1 MSNRFPQTPPF
12 LELGQAIARARM
24 TLGMDQGAL
33 ARLVGCRQQTVS
45 RWEAGTSRPRAAQVP
60 ELAAALKQDVDRLL
74 NLAQYA
80 APAPAVVS
88 YAQPFPMDRLDP
100 TTFERFVQ
108 YILSLLYKPPAQ
120 VMPAGSSG
128 HTQDGLDITV
138 TTADGQVF
146 SFQCKRVSRF
156 GPAEVAKAV
165 AAHVAPAD
173 RKHLV
178 LSRVAS
184 PQAADALRE
193 HEDWELWDKEILSR
207 KIRLDLTPDE
217 QIRLVDIFFR
227 GQRRALLG
235 RDEAGPWL
243 TTEDFFEPFATPG
256 ATFSHSWHLK
266 GREQEIQD
274 LLGAL
279 QRDEHTP
286 AVLVTGPGGIG
297 KSKILKEALER
308 LAVQQPQ
315 RTVRLLSSAAEIT
328 RQSLELLGAG
338 PKLLVIDDAH
348 DRDGLGALFEY
359 AAVPR
364 NNTRLL
370 LATRPYAE
378 TRIRRESAVFGIGDI
393 PTVRLERLTAE
404 QMKGLISEVLRSL
417 SAPEEWGEQIV
428 RIVGDSPLV
437 AVMAA
442 RVIARDGTSFELAKN
457 HSDLR
462 NLILGKFR
470 NVVTGELGT
479 PSDQRLISGILDVLA
494 LVQPFHVEDPQLIA
508 MIQAVKGADAVDSA
522 RILRLLVDGG
532 IVYRRGHQYRLMPD
546 LLGDYIIETSC
557 LGPNDSLSPFVD
569 RALAELP
576 TSLLNNVFVN
586 LGRMDWRKSGGDPS
600 QSRLL
605 DRVWQTLDDIESPYD
620 PRLEAARSVAIY
632 QPRQALDFVQRQI
645 RRGQSRSLSK
655 ILRAIA
661 YNPDYLEAAC
671 NLLWELGRND
681 KDDLGRNTNH
691 PIRVLSEL
699 CGFEDG
705 KPFGFTNAVF
715 DFCMGLLDRSDAW
728 TEDHSPLEVLKP
740 ILSSEGV
747 TTTSKGRNL
756 VMSGFLVN
764 FELVS
769 PLRDRLINRVLSL
782 LIDPDPHIALE
793 AANFLDSAL
802 RAPMGIMGSRVP
814 PEVYEDYQ
822 QEFMRTL
829 VALKDIVSSGRLGAI
844 TTIGVAR
851 AVSWHAHHGPDFTR
865 AAAQAV
871 MDALPHDLDFRT
883 RAAFSDGFGQ
893 LFLGE
898 FEAATWQTKL
908 NTWISELTAEL
919 RGAYPRGED
928 LRRHLEGALAEIDE
942 AKSSD
947 NSAHVLMF
955 NLLRDDLGL
964 ARAVIADSTTRA
976 KSPTRRFLGAALN
989 EVLALEP
996 DEGRAIARR
1005 LLQDADT
1012 DLVRHAAW
1020 AFMGLRRDPTPE
1032 DIELVE
1038 AALSSPIASVAHNA
1052 IQALFGW
1059 RSLDPRRIIDLAKR
1073 VNLVALPELLDR
1085 FWMMFGGMDTR
1096 LFDALRRDDV
1106 EHFLKRMVRIPR
1118 LEGYWVQEFLI
1129 FLSRRFADA
1138 LADFFFAR
1146 VEMAATAETFNDVRP
1161 ANHGPYAHKRLRIQD
1176 SPDFA
1181 AVLQKT
1187 WNWLKQ
1193 NEGRDYYFRHHAAD
1207 VFDAMF
1213 LSVDGATVDAQMVE
1227 LFAARLDVASA
1238 AELRLIARLLHNAPP
1253 NFVFQYRAFVVRF
1266 VDRCKNVDP
1275 KTLEVALQNL
1285 HSSAISG
1292 VRSGLVGE
1300 PTTRDLEALAGA
1312 KEALRHI
1319 SRLSSAYA
1327 FYADLQRSAEQD
1339 IAQSKWDG
1347 EALDDEHS

>member
-1 MSNRFPQTPPF
+1 MSNHDSQTSPF
-12 LELGQAIARARM
+12 LELGQVIARARM
-24 TLGMDQGAL
+24 ALGLDQGAL

-45 RWEAGTSRPRAAQVP
+45 RWEAGTSRPRAAQMP
-60 ELAAALKQDVDRLL
+60 ELAGALKQDVDRLL
-74 NLAQYA
+74 SLAQYA
-80 APAPAVVS
+80 APTPAVVS

-138 TTADGQVF
+138 TTADGQVL

-184 PQAADALRE
+184 PQATDALRE
-193 HEDWELWDKEILSR
+193 HDDWEMWDKEVLSR
-207 KIRLDLTPDE
+207 KIRLELTPDE
-217 QIRLVDIFFR
+217 QLRLVDIFFR

-243 TTEDFFEPFATPG
+243 TTEEFFEPFATPS
-256 ATFSHSWHLK
+256 ATFSHSWHLM
-266 GREQEIQD
+266 GREQEIQN

-279 QRDEHTP
+279 QSAEHTP
-286 AVLVTGPGGIG
+286 VVLVTGPGGIG

-308 LAVQQPQ
+308 FTGQQPQ
-315 RTVRLLSSAAEIT
+315 RLVRVLSSASEIT
-328 RQSLELLGAG
+328 RQSLEPLGNG

-364 NNTRLL
+364 NNTRLF

-393 PTVRLERLTAE
+393 PTVRLDRLTTE
-404 QMKGLISEVLRSL
+404 QMKGLIGEVLRSL
-417 SAPEEWGEQIV
+417 SAPEEWADQIA
-428 RIVGDSPLV
+428 RTVGDSPLV

-442 RVIARDGTSFELAKN
+442 RVIARDGISFEMAKN
-457 HSDLR
+457 HNDLR

-470 NVVTGELGT
+470 NVVTGELGS
-479 PSDQRLISGILDVLA
+479 PSEQKLISGILDILA

-508 MIQAVKGADAVDSA
+508 MIRAVKGTDAVDTA

-569 RALAELP
+569 RALEELP

-586 LGRMDWRKSGGDPS
+586 LGRLDWRKSGGDPS
-600 QSRLL
+600 RSRLL
-605 DRVWQTLDDIESPYD
+605 DRVWQTLGDIESSYD
-620 PRLEAARSVAIY
+620 PRLEAVRSVAIY

-645 RRGQSRSLSK
+645 GRGQSHSLSK
-655 ILRAIA
+655 ILRSIA
-661 YNPDYLEAAC
+661 FNPDYLRDVC
-671 NLLWELGRND
+671 MLLWDLGRND
-681 KDDLGRNTNH
+681 GDDLGRNTDH
-691 PIRVLSEL
+691 PIRVLAEL

-705 KPFGFTNAVF
+705 KPFGFTKEVF
-715 DFCMGLLDRSDAW
+715 EFCMGLLDRPDAW
-728 TEDHSPLEVLKP
+728 SGAHSPLEVLKP
-740 ILSSEGV
+740 ILSCEGV
-747 TTTSKGRNL
+747 TTTSNGRQIT
-756 VMSGFLVN
+756 MSPFLIN
-764 FELVS
+764 FSLVS
-769 PLRDRLINRVLSL
+769 PLRETLVKRVLSL
-782 LIDPDPHIALE
+782 LTDPDPHVALE
-793 AANFLDSAL
+793 AANFLDNAL
-802 RAPMGIMGSRVP
+802 RAPMGVMGARVP
-814 PEVYEDYQ
+814 PQVYEEYQ
-822 QEFMRTL
+822 QEFMGTL
-829 VALKDIVSSGRLGAI
+829 AALKDIVASGRLRSI

-851 AVSWHAHHGPDFTR
+851 AVSWHAHHGPDSTS

-871 MDALPHDLDFRT
+871 MDALPTDLNFRT

-908 NTWISELTAEL
+908 NAWISELTAEL
-919 RGAYPRGED
+919 RAFFPRGED
-928 LRRHLEGALAEIDE
+928 LRRHLDAALADLDD

-964 ARAVIADSTTRA
+964 ARAIIADSTTRA
-976 KSPTRRFLGAALN
+976 TSATRRFLGAALN
-989 EVLALEP
+989 EVLVLEP
-996 DEGRAIARR
+996 EEGRAIVRR
-1005 LLQDADT
+1005 LLQGADAD
-1012 DLVRHAAW
+1012 LMRHAAW
-1020 AFMGLRRDPTPE
+1020 ALAGLRRDPTPQ
-1032 DIELVE
+1032 DIDLLEI
-1038 AALSSPIASVAHNA
+1038 ALASATTGVAGNA

-1059 RSLDPRRIIDLAKR
+1059 RSLDPRRTINLAKR
-1073 VNLVALPELLDR
+1073 VNLDALPELLDR
-1085 FWMMFGGMDTR
+1085 FWMMFGGIDKR
-1096 LFDALRRDDV
+1096 LYDALKPDDV
-1106 EHFLKRMVRIPR
+1106 EHFLKRMLSIPR

-1129 FLSRRFADA
+1129 FLSQHFASE

-1146 VEMAATAETFNDVRP
+1146 VEMAATAETFNDIRP
-1161 ANHGPYAHKRLRIQD
+1161 ANHGPYGHKRLRLQD

-1193 NEGRDYYFRHHAAD
+1193 NERRDYHFRYHAAD

-1213 LSVDGATVDAQMVE
+1213 LSVDGVNVDAQMVE
-1227 LFAARLDVASA
+1227 LFDARLDVATA

-1253 NFVFQYRAFVVRF
+1253 NFVFQNRAFVVRF
-1266 VDRCKNVDP
+1266 VDRCKSADP
-1275 KTLEVALQNL
+1275 KTLETALQNL

-1292 VRSGLVGE
+1292 VRSGIVGE
-1300 PTTRDLEALAGA
+1300 PTARDLEALAGA
-1312 KEALRHI
+1312 KEALRHV
-1319 SRLSSAYA
+1319 SRLSPAYS
-1327 FYADLQRSAEQD
+1327 FYADLQRAAEQD
-1339 IAQSKWDG
+1339 IARSKWDG
-1347 EALDDEHS
+1347 EALDNEHS